1 MNQYIT
7 IGNRVFFR
15 QNKTYIMAICNVT
28 PDSFSDGGKFADATK
43 ALDHVRQMIQDGADI
58 IDVGGESTRPGHTKV
73 SDEEEI
79 ARVVPVI
86 QAIKAHFNIPVSI
99 DTYKSAVAEAAI
111 QAGADMVNDIWGLK
125 YDDKMAAVIAKYNVA
140 CCLMHNRNDIYIGED
155 TVSEYIKDL
164 KESLDIAKTA
174 GISMDKIILDPGI
187 GFGKTH
193 EQNLYVMK
201 YLTAF
206 HQLECPLLL
215 GTSRKSMIGNVLN
228 LPVEERLEGT
238 LSTSVLGVI
247 KGVSWIRVHDVKEN
261 FRAVKMAE
269 AMMYAKTVENG
280 WHQVYLGIGSNMGD
294 KQGYMDQAV
303 KMLCGADIRHVKCSQ
318 ILKTKPYGGV
328 MQDDF
333 LNACISLETTKTP
346 RQLLKFING
355 IEAAL
360 GRERTIHWGPRT
372 IDLDILLY
380 DDQIVDETDLKIPH
394 IDMHNRE
401 FVLKPL
407 AEIAGH
413 VIHPVLHKN
422 IHELYS
428 DLLKRGH

>member
-1 MNQYIT
+1 MNPYMT
-7 IGNRVFFR
+7 IGNFDFFR
-15 QNKTYIMAICNVT
+15 QNKTYIMGICNVT
-28 PDSFSDGGKFADATK
+28 PDSFSDGGKYVNADK
-43 ALDHVRQMIQDGADI
+43 ALEHVRQMIADGADM
-58 IDVGGESTRPGHTKV
+58 IDVGGESTRPGHTQI

-86 QAIKAHFNIPVSI
+86 RAIKEHFNIPVSI
-99 DTYKSAVAEAAI
+99 DTYKPAVAEAAI
-111 QAGADMVNDIWGLK
+111 LAGADMVNDIWGLK
-125 YDDKMAAVIAKYNVA
+125 YDKNMASVIAKYDVA
-140 CCLMHNRNDIYIGED
+140 CCLMHNRETIYTGED
-155 TVSEYIKDL
+155 IISEYIKDL
-164 KESLDIAKTA
+164 KESLDLAKAA
-174 GISMDKIILDPGI
+174 GISKDKIVLDPGI
-187 GFGKTH
+187 GFCKTH

-215 GTSRKSMIGNVLN
+215 GTSRKSMIGNALN
-228 LPVEERLEGT
+228 LPVDERLEGT

-247 KGVSWIRVHDVKEN
+247 KGVSWIRVHDIKEN
-261 FRAVKMAE
+261 YRAVKMTE
-269 AMMYAKTVENG
+269 AMMYAKSTDAS
-280 WHQVYLGIGSNMGD
+280 WHRVYLGIGSNMGD
-294 KQGYMDQAV
+294 KQGYMNQAIG
-303 KMLCGADIRHVKCSQ
+303 MLCGDDIRHVKCSQ

-328 MQDDF
+328 KQEDF
-333 LNACISLETTKTP
+333 LNACIYLETTKTP

-355 IEAAL
+355 IEADL
-360 GRERTIHWGPRT
+360 GRERIIRWGPRT

-413 VIHPVLHKN
+413 VVHPVLHKT

-428 DLLKRGH
+428 DLFKGEH